1 MTKANDFRQYNEVMP
16 RRSEETAEPLLI
28 DRAAAA
34 ELPSAESIR
43 EWAREKRAFIS
54 SVMSELAEE
63 RRAVAASIREEGLRA
78 VMFEEFGGRDADPQD
93 AYVAEVEGADIFIGI
108 LGKIYGNPL
117 KTRFSA
123 THTEYLHAE
132 RNSLRIAMWASDTPD
147 REGPEQSFLN
157 DVRTFH
163 VVPAFRTIADLKTQV
178 SERIRAIAAEDLA
191 PWCKLGRMVFRATQ
205 VEDHG
210 DTLTVVTR
218 VRDDAVARALEEA
231 RGDQWNR
238 AKNLRFTWSGRSRY
252 VDVSKVLVTTTSAR
266 SKLIRLDLKSTDGPQ
281 DSSLQYSMDGL
292 TPDDITE
299 KALRTVLFGEPNP
312 LARGHLA
319 FIAEIDDPLQPLRV
333 SPVSEEIV
341 RPLAELLITDLLIG
355 TGRAGRIVEL
365 KIGVPIRE
373 RRPFSLGWETP
384 RRYANETIA
393 VRNIRGEII
402 L

>member
-1 MTKANDFRQYNEVMP
+1 MRRQ
-16 RRSEETAEPLLI
+16 SEDAGEPLLI

-54 SVMSELAEE
+54 SVMSELGEE

-78 VMFEEFGGRDADPQD
+78 VMFEEFGGREADPQD

-108 LGKIYGNPL
+108 LGRSYGKPL

-132 RNSLRIAMWASDTPD
+132 KNSLRIAMWTLDTPD
-147 REGPEQSFLN
+147 REGAEQSFL
-157 DVRTFH
+157 DEVRTFH
-163 VVPAFRTIADLKTQV
+163 VVPAFRAITDLKAQV
-178 SERIRAIAAEDLA
+178 GERIRAIAAEDLA
-191 PWCKLGRMVFRATQ
+191 PWCKLGRMVFRATEI
-205 VEDHG
+205 EDQG
-210 DTLTVVTR
+210 DTLSVVAR

-238 AKNLRFTWSGRSRY
+238 AGDFRFTWSGRSKY
-252 VDVSKVLVTTTSAR
+252 VKVSRVQVTTTSAR
-266 SKLIRLDLKSTDGPQ
+266 SKLIRLELKSTDGPQ
-281 DSSLQYSMDGL
+281 DSSFQYSLDGL
-292 TPDDITE
+292 TPDDLIE

-312 LARGHLA
+312 LARSHMA
-319 FIAEIDDPLQPLRV
+319 FAAEIDDPLQPLRA

-341 RPLAELLITDLLIG
+341 RPLAELLLTDLLIG
-355 TGRAGRIVEL
+355 TGRAGRIAEL
-365 KIGVPIRE
+365 RIGVPIRG
-373 RRPFSLGWETP
+373 RRPLSLSWETP

-393 VRNIRGEII
+393 VRNIRGDVT